1 MLTTEA
7 PFYLSFN
14 YSKDSS
20 RCWFKAN
27 AMDVNKLKSLM
38 KTKANKAGLD
48 KKRRL
53 TNRQEKSFS
62 FTNEGKR
69 IDNPRIKIVKCA
81 GAKAHDGKCQ
91 ESLRKQKWV

>member
-48 KKRRL
+48 KTDDGSPQLQWKTLPL
-53 TNRQEKSFS
+53 TAFFS
-62 FTNEGKR
+62 KYY
-69 IDNPRIKIVKCA
+69 
-81 GAKAHDGKCQ
+81 
-91 ESLRKQKWV
+91 

>member
-27 AMDVNKLKSLM
+27 ATGVNKLKSLM

-48 KKRRL
+48 K
-53 TNRQEKSFS
+53 T
-62 FTNEGKR
+62 
-69 IDNPRIKIVKCA
+69 D
-81 GAKAHDGKCQ
+81 DGSPQ
-91 ESLRKQKWV
+91 LQ

>member
-27 AMDVNKLKSLM
+27 AMGVNKLKSLM

-53 TNRQEKSFS
+53 TNRSARKTIIQKLNDSNVPPLTSCSFQV
-62 FTNEGKR
+62 TVMK
-69 IDNPRIKIVKCA
+69 KV
-81 GAKAHDGKCQ
+81 
-91 ESLRKQKWV
+91 